1 MNTID
6 TRELQNRLNEL
17 TALRDALLEANDAR
31 TEATVEDTDA
41 AQEALDAA
49 QTNFG
54 PDEQKEVAEL
64 ESLETEIGYGLQ
76 NGVTLIPTSD
86 FEDYAR
92 DLADDLGAIPRDA
105 AWPLTCLDWAQAAKE
120 LASDYAIITYQGND
134 YYYRA

>member
-6 TRELQNRLNEL
+6 TRDLQDRLNEL

-49 QTNFG
+49 QTSFG

-64 ESLETEIGYGLQ
+64 ESLETEIGIGLQ
-76 NGVTLIPTSD
+76 HGVTLIPTSD

-92 DLADDLGAIPRDA
+92 DA
-105 AWPLTCLDWAQAAKE
+105 AWPLTCIDWAQAAKE
-120 LASDYAIITYQGND
+120 LASDYTIITYRGNG